1 MPIRFPKGYAVL
13 ANRNYRLFW
22 LGQWVSL
29 IGTWMQSATQAW
41 LIVRLGGGPLELG
54 LLGAASSAPMLLLVL
69 FGGVLSDRFNRRHVI
84 LATQTLSLL
93 QASTLAILTLADVI
107 RPSGI
112 IALAAVLGAIN
123 AFDIPA
129 RQAFVIEL
137 VGRRDL
143 PNAIA
148 LNATGFNVAR
158 VAGPALGGFLVAGL
172 GEGVCFAINAVSYLA
187 VLWGLWRIRVPGAAP
202 RVAATP
208 ASTPDSLAAGVRY
221 AWAHE
226 TLLLLLIVVGIVSAV
241 AVPYRNFLPDVAR
254 TVLHVDAWQYGL
266 LMAAA
271 GVGAGMGAV
280 VLAGLRLDVAT
291 YHRILPV
298 GLAVFTISLA
308 LFAESQSYAW
318 SLALLWAMGA
328 GGIVYFNASHTMVQL
343 LVDDQYRGRVASLYT
358 FMHQGTA
365 TFGSLAL
372 GICAA
377 RMGTPAALLGGA
389 GVCALATVCFVLG
402 RVRRHVRTAVQTA

>member
-1 MPIRFPKGYAVL
+1 MALRFPKGYAVL

-29 IGTWMQSATQAW
+29 IGTWMQTATQAW
-41 LIVRLGGGPLELG
+41 LMVRLGGGPFELG
-54 LLGAASSAPMLLLVL
+54 LLGAAASAPMLILVL
-69 FGGVLSDRFNRRHVI
+69 FGGVLSDRFNRRHVVMT
-84 LATQTLSLL
+84 TQVLSLL
-93 QASTLAILTLADVI
+93 QASTLAALTLADVI
-107 RPSGI
+107 QPSSI
-112 IALAAVLGAIN
+112 IVLAAVLGAIN

-172 GEGVCFAINAVSYLA
+172 GEGICFSLNALSYLA
-187 VLWGLWRIRVPGAAP
+187 VLWGLSRIRVGTPVTTGSSAP
-202 RVAATP
+202 V
-208 ASTPDSLAAGVRY
+208 STPDSLVAGVRY
-221 AWAHE
+221 AWGHD
-226 TLLLLLIVVGIVSAV
+226 TLRLLLIVVGIVSAV
-241 AVPYRNFLPDVAR
+241 AVPYRNFLPDMAH
-254 TVLHVDAWQYGL
+254 TVLQVDAWQYGL

-280 VLAGLRLDVAT
+280 VLAGLRLDLAT
-291 YHRILPV
+291 YHRILPI
-298 GLAVFTISLA
+298 GLAIFTVALA
-308 LFAESQSYAW
+308 LFADSRSYMW

-328 GGIVYFNASHTMVQL
+328 GGIVYFNASHTLVQL
-343 LVDDQYRGRVASLYT
+343 AVDDQYRGRVAALYT
-358 FMHQGTA
+358 LMHQGTA

-372 GICAA
+372 GIGAA
-377 RMGTPAALLGGA
+377 RFGTPAALSAGA
-389 GVCALATVCFVLG
+389 AVCALTASWFVVQ
-402 RVRRHVRTAVQTA
+402 RVRRYLRGAVRTR